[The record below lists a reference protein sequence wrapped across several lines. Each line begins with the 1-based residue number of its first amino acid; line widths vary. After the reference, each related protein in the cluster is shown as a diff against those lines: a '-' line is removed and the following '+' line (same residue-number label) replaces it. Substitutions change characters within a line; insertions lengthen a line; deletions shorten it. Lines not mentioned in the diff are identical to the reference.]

1 MIDDQIPSLIY
12 FVVLLIALGGYVVV
26 EVIRSPARGTRNLIA
41 WGLIFLAVAS
51 GAALWDQMKGG
62 MITPAQTEATGGR
75 IKIPMARDGHYYVTA
90 DLNGVPVKF
99 MVDTGASDIVL
110 TSRDAERI
118 GLDLNGLVYLNR
130 AQTANGT
137 VEIAPVRI
145 DSFALGDDV
154 ATNIRAMVN
163 GGEMSGSLLG
173 MAYLQRFAKVS
184 FERGQL
190 VLEP

>member
-75 IKIPMARDGHYYVTA
+75 IEIPMARDGRWTRSLA
-90 DLNGVPVKF
+90 KRACSI
-99 MVDTGASDIVL
+99 GAALSHGETETTTPSSL
-110 TSRDAERI
+110 PSKRKPCARSGLRAMTSTSRAPM
-118 GLDLNGLVYLNR
+118 R
-130 AQTANGT
+130 ASSSVISEASPKVTT
-137 VEIAPVRI
+137 R
-145 DSFALGDDV
+145 SFLSK
-154 ATNIRAMVN
+154 R
-163 GGEMSGSLLG
+163 
-173 MAYLQRFAKVS
+173 
-184 FERGQL
+184 
-190 VLEP
+190 